1 LISKFRIIIQIKYKV
16 LSKIV
21 NFKHEMSAHCENGVT
36 SNLLN
41 YHGISLSEPM
51 IFGIGSGLFFSYM
64 PFMKLNGIP
73 VTSFRPLPGMIF
85 KRVTKRLNLDV
96 KIRKFRDQKRAMLEL
111 DSLIEKEIPVG
122 MVVGVYDLSY
132 FPPAYRFRF
141 NAHNIIAVGKEN
153 DTYLISDPIMEN
165 IEPLSYEDL
174 VKTRFAKGTWKPNGK
189 MYYIIQKDED
199 YDLENAIIKG
209 IKHTC
214 KDMLTIPIPFFG
226 LKGISKL
233 ADHVEKWPH
242 KLGEKKAKL
251 YLGQVVRMQEEIG
264 TGGAGFRFLYA
275 AFLQESAKLMNNESL
290 NESSEKMTAVGDK
303 WREFGVLAGRVFK
316 QREKS
321 ETAYSKAAELL
332 REIRIK
338 EEVVFKDLQRIIKS

>member
-1 LISKFRIIIQIKYKV
+1 
-16 LSKIV
+16 
-21 NFKHEMSAHCENGVT
+21 MSAHCENGVT

-41 YHGISLSEPM
+41 FHGISLSEPM

-85 KRVTKRLNLDV
+85 KRVSKRLHLEI
-96 KIRKFRDQKRAMLEL
+96 KIQRFRDQSKAMTEL
-111 DSLIEKEIPVG
+111 DKLIEKGFPVG
-122 MVVGVYDLSY
+122 MVIGVYDLSY

-153 DTYLISDPIMEN
+153 DTYFISDPIMEN
-165 IEPLSYEDL
+165 IEQLSYDDL
-174 VKTRFAKGTWKPNGK
+174 QKNRFAKGTWPPRGK
-189 MYYIIQKDED
+189 MYHITKKENDYNLED
-199 YDLENAIIKG
+199 AIMKG

-214 KDMLTIPIPFFG
+214 KDMLTIPIPYFG

-233 ADHVEKWPH
+233 ADHTEIWPER
-242 KLGEKKAKL
+242 LGEKKAKL

-275 AFLQESAKLMNNESL
+275 AFLQESSNILNIPAL
-290 NESSEKMTAVGDK
+290 NESSEKMTIAGDR
-303 WREFGVLAGRVFK
+303 WRDFGVLAGRIFK

-321 ETAYSKAAELL
+321 ERAYTEAAEIL
-332 REIRIK
+332 RDIKKK
-338 EEVVFKDLQRIIKS
+338 EEQIFKDLQRILKAK